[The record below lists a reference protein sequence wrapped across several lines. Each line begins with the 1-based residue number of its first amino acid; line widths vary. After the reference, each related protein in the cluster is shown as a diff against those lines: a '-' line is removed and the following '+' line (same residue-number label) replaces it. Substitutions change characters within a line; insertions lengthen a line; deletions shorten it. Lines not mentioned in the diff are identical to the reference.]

1 VGICAIAYALDDEQ
15 YQAIEA
21 KIMRFKD
28 KVVLIT
34 GGGSGIGA
42 AAGRA
47 FYEAGAKVVLN
58 GRRADLLSQTAA
70 KIDPTGKDV
79 VYVVGDIGQ
88 AETSRRMVEIAVDRF
103 GGVDILLNNAG
114 VFTPKPFLDHTE
126 DDLNGYLNLLRGYF
140 FTSQAAIAQMQ
151 KRGSGAIV
159 NIGSMWSSHAIAATP
174 CSGSSTAK
182 GGVHALTRNLAI
194 EFAPDKIRV
203 NAIAPAVVET
213 PLFDPLLTPEQL
225 ASFNAFHPLGRNGQ
239 VQDTTAA
246 ILFLADDAA
255 AGWITG
261 VVLPVDGGVTAGRN

>member
-1 VGICAIAYALDDEQ
+1 VG
-15 YQAIEA
+15 
-21 KIMRFKD
+21 FKD
-28 KVVLIT
+28 KVVLVT
-34 GGGSGIGA
+34 GGSSGIGA
-42 AAGRA
+42 DAGRA
-47 FYEAGAKVVLN
+47 FYAAGAKVVLN
-58 GRRADLLSQTAA
+58 GRRADRLAETAA
-70 KIDPTGKDV
+70 KIDPTGRDV
-79 VYVVGDIGQ
+79 AYVVGDIGQ
-88 AETSRRMVEIAVDRF
+88 ATIGDQMVKLAVERF
-103 GGVDILLNNAG
+103 GGVDVLLNSAG
-114 VFTPKPFLDHTE
+114 IFQPKPFLDHTE
-126 DDLNGYLNLLRGYF
+126 ADLEGYLNLLRGYF
-140 FTSQAAIAQMQ
+140 FISQFAIAAMRQ
-151 KRGSGAIV
+151 RGGGAIV

-203 NAIAPAVVET
+203 NAIAPAFVET

-255 AGWITG
+255 SSWITG